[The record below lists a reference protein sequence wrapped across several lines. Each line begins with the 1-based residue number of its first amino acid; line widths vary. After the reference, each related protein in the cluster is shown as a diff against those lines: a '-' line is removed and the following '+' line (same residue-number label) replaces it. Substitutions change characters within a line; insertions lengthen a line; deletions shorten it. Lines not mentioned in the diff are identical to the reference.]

1 MIEKNYIYFVQFDCF
16 HASENYPFPV
26 ISVICL
32 EARDRSLIR
41 ASRLINMLL
50 IRKAEGKE
58 VHPWELQLK
67 LLCCQRGRK
76 KQTQSS
82 SLKFIWALQPPW
94 ITPAITFYLLSCI
107 KRYLDKWLLVHEKD
121 RYVRPRSIWF
131 SNTLLSVWR
140 VKSTNVWTLLEEKVQ
155 CLLLHILIKETFL
168 CTTVW

>member
-1 MIEKNYIYFVQFDCF
+1 
-16 HASENYPFPV
+16 
-26 ISVICL
+26 
-32 EARDRSLIR
+32 
-41 ASRLINMLL
+41 MLL

-67 LLCCQRGRK
+67 LFCCQRGRK

-107 KRYLDKWLLVHEKD
+107 KWYLDKWLLVHEKD
-121 RYVRPRSIWF
+121 RYVRPCSIWF

-140 VKSTNVWTLLEEKVQ
+140 VKSTNVWTLLKEKVQ
-155 CLLLHILIKETFL
+155 CLLYFAQQCDSICCVWPFTLLSPRPVNSLVHISNSHPTPDLPNKFHVVL
-168 CTTVW
+168 AVR